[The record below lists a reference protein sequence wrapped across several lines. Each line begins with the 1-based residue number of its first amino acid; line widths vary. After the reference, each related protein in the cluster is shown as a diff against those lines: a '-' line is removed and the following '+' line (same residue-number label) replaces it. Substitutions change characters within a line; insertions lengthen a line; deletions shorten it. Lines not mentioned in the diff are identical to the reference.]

1 MFYPKISCCRR
12 GRARVDRE
20 QREARRRTRPQ
31 SRCASPSWTQPS
43 RRTSARRSARAPRR
57 ASRRAGC
64 VSRASS
70 SDGSDLDRDRQ
81 AGSRCSSRRGVL
93 RAASS
98 ARLLLPALA
107 PALPA
112 RADDLFCGYYV
123 ENRSVTPQW
132 AFKTPWSEGAVDVSS
147 ATNIEGAKTFLR
159 ILGGREAAA
168 EAGHLPVL
176 CLHGGPGLGFKYME
190 SCEVLASE
198 KREVASYDANRLR
211 AVGAGEGSAGGRR
224 RARALRGGARETQ
237 RGGRAGQGAR
247 GRARLGSHARAGP
260 RAGPGSARERGRV
273 ARAGLVPAVVR
284 EAHSGRARDALNRMP
299 RDMAEALVDGD
310 ENGARGSNLSD
321 AGRALYARAWQEWV
335 IRHESARAA
344 GACYDGL
351 SLGGAGARARAR
363 GGDAPTAAGAASR
376 ARGGARAGGMYFTA
390 GGALADWGRDAG
402 GRLRALRR
410 GTRDPCRARRKRCAV
425 AGCREGARGGDD
437 PQRMAARP
445 ALVEAK
451 DAAAAACSSTAPSFS
466 RRQTSSSPSTTRCC
480 DIFRIGTVE
489 VFFF

>member
-1 MFYPKISCCRR
+1 MRL
-12 GRARVDRE
+12 AVVDTTL
-20 QREARRRTRPQ
+20 APHV
-31 SRCASPSWTQPS
+31 P
-43 RRTSARRSARAPRR
+43 RRSAPAPRR

-64 VSRASS
+64 VPRASS

-98 ARLLLPALA
+98 ALLLPALA

-198 KREVASYDANRLR
+198 KREVASYDQIGCARSALAKVPPAGAFAPERFAAELARLR
-211 AVGAGEGSAGGRR
+211 EAAELDKVHVVAHGWGAML
-224 RARALRGGARETQ
+224 ALDHVLGPGALGNGVASLTLVSCPPSY
-237 RGGRAGQGAR
+237 
-247 GRARLGSHARAGP
+247 ARLIQDR
-260 RAGPGSARERGRV
+260 
-273 ARAGLVPAVVR
+273 
-284 EAHSGRARDALNRMP
+284 RDALHRMP

-351 SLGGAGARARAR
+351 SLGGAGAGVGARR
-363 GGDAPTAAGAASR
+363 GDAPTAAGVASSSAV
-376 ARGGARAGGMYFTA
+376 ARDMTGGMY
-390 GGALADWGRDAG
+390 L
-402 GRLRALRR
+402 
-410 GTRDPCRARRKRCAV
+410 P
-425 AGCREGARGGDD
+425 
-437 PQRMAARP
+437 PAARSWTGTPTP
-445 ALVEAK
+445 AGVWRRYPPWYPRPVSCAAK
-451 DAAAAACSSTAPSFS
+451 TMRCRWMP
-466 RRQTSSSPSTTRCC
+466 RRRSWR
-480 DIFRIGTVE
+480 G
-489 VFFF
+489 

>member
-1 MFYPKISCCRR
+1 MRL
-12 GRARVDRE
+12 AVVDTTL
-20 QREARRRTRPQ
+20 APHV
-31 SRCASPSWTQPS
+31 P
-43 RRTSARRSARAPRR
+43 RRSAPAPRR

-64 VSRASS
+64 VPRASS

-98 ARLLLPALA
+98 ALLLPALA

-198 KREVASYDANRLR
+198 KREVASYDQIGCARSALAKVPPAGAFAPERFAAELARLR
-211 AVGAGEGSAGGRR
+211 EAAELDKVHVVAHGWGAML
-224 RARALRGGARETQ
+224 ALDHVLGPGALGNGVASLTLVSCPPSY
-237 RGGRAGQGAR
+237 
-247 GRARLGSHARAGP
+247 ARLIQDR
-260 RAGPGSARERGRV
+260 
-273 ARAGLVPAVVR
+273 
-284 EAHSGRARDALNRMP
+284 RDALNRMP

-351 SLGGAGARARAR
+351 SLGGAGAGVGARR
-363 GGDAPTAAGAASR
+363 GDAPTAAGVASSSAV
-376 ARGGARAGGMYFTA
+376 ARDMTGGMYFTA
-390 GGALADWGRDAG
+390 GGALADWDADAG
-402 GRLRALRR
+402 GRLAQISAVVPATRVVRGENDALSL
-410 GTRDPCRARRKRCAV
+410 DAAKALV
-425 AGCREGARGGDD
+425 AGMTRSDMKPRV
-437 PQRMAARP
+437 

-451 DAAAAACSSTAPSFS
+451 DAGSCVFLDQGAEFLEKTNEFVAKY
-466 RRQTSSSPSTTRCC
+466 
-480 DIFRIGTVE
+480 DE
-489 VFFF
+489 VL

>member
-1 MFYPKISCCRR
+1 MRL
-12 GRARVDRE
+12 AVVDTPL
-20 QREARRRTRPQ
+20 APHV
-31 SRCASPSWTQPS
+31 P
-43 RRTSARRSARAPRR
+43 RRSAPTPRR

-64 VSRASS
+64 VPRASS

-98 ARLLLPALA
+98 ALLLPALA

-147 ATNIEGAKTFLR
+147 ATNIQGAKTFLR

-190 SCEVLASE
+190 SCEVLARL
-198 KREVASYDANRLR
+198 REAAELDKVHVVAHGWGAMLALDHVLGPGALGNGVASLTLVSCPPSY
-211 AVGAGEGSAGGRR
+211 
-224 RARALRGGARETQ
+224 
-237 RGGRAGQGAR
+237 
-247 GRARLGSHARAGP
+247 ARLIQDR
-260 RAGPGSARERGRV
+260 
-273 ARAGLVPAVVR
+273 
-284 EAHSGRARDALNRMP
+284 RDALARMP

-351 SLGGAGARARAR
+351 SLGGAGAGVGARR
-363 GGDAPTAAGAASR
+363 GDAPTAAGVASSSAV
-376 ARGGARAGGMYFTA
+376 ARDMTGGMYFTA
-390 GGALADWGRDAG
+390 GGALADWDADAG
-402 GRLRALRR
+402 GRLAQISAVVPATRVVRGENDALSL
-410 GTRDPCRARRKRCAV
+410 DAAKALV
-425 AGCREGARGGDD
+425 AGMTRSDMKPRV
-437 PQRMAARP
+437 

-451 DAAAAACSSTAPSFS
+451 DAGSCVFLDRGAEFLEKTNEFVAKY
-466 RRQTSSSPSTTRCC
+466 
-480 DIFRIGTVE
+480 DE
-489 VFFF
+489 VL